1 MQIKIQNPLDM
12 HLHLRDNEMLEV
24 VAPLSAKTFSWAV
37 IMPNLVPP
45 VKTYE
50 DVISYKKRILKASS
64 FSIKGSTLEE
74 WKGDGLWMWFTPFMT
89 VFFHEE
95 LTRQDLEKLSWE
107 ILSIKLY
114 PAGITTNSE
123 DWAKDILSDKAKE
136 VFKNMADLWIILN
149 IHWETND
156 FVMDREKN
164 FVPIYE
170 KLAQDFPKLKIIM
183 EHITTKESAELVQKY
198 DNLYATITLHHLYI
212 TLDDVAGGMLE
223 VHNFCKP
230 IAKRPEDRE
239 ALLKLALSWNSKV
252 MFGSDSAPHPQHA
265 KECSHCSAWVFTSP
279 VALQLLTQLFE
290 ENNALDNLEKFVSKN
305 AVNIYNLNTS
315 PLAPL
320 LTEEG
325 KIIILEKKEFVIP
338 EKYWEVVPFM
348 AGQKINWSII

>member
-1 MQIKIQNPLDM
+1 MKITLNSPLDM
-12 HLHLRDNEMLEV
+12 HLHLRDKEMLEV

-45 VKTYE
+45 VKTIE
-50 DVISYKKRILKASS
+50 DVKAYKKRILEATKWEK
-64 FSIKGSTLEE
+64 FN
-74 WKGDGLWMWFTPFMT
+74 PFMT

-95 LTRQDLEKLSWE
+95 LTRENLEELASE

-123 DWAKDILSDKAKE
+123 WWAKNLLSEKSKE
-136 VFKNMADLWIILN
+136 VFQDMSDLWIILN

-170 KLAQDFPKLKIIM
+170 SLAQEFPKLKIIM

-212 TLDDVAGGMLE
+212 TLDDVAGWMLE
-223 VHNFCKP
+223 PHNFCKP

-239 ALLKLALSWNSKV
+239 ALLKLALSGNEKV
-252 MFGSDSAPHPQHA
+252 MFGSDSAPHPQNA

-279 VALQLLTQLFE
+279 VALQLLVQLFDKNNSLE
-290 ENNALDNLEKFVSKN
+290 NLENFLTNNAKK
-305 AVNIYNLNTS
+305 IYNLNSWENIRNIPEKVFT
-315 PLAPL
+315 
-320 LTEEG
+320 
-325 KIIILEKKEFVIP
+325 LEKKEFTIP
-338 EKYWEVVPFM
+338 NKFWDVVPFKN
-348 AGQKINWSII
+348 GEKIEWSIV